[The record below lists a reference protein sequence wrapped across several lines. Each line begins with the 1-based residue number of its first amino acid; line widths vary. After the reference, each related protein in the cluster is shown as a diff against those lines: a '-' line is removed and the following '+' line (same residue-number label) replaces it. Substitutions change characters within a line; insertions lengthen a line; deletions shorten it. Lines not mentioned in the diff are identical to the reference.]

1 MILQN
6 AFLNVLTICC
16 LQLSFIK
23 QLDAAVD
30 NHAANDKRFGQYM
43 DDFATIADNIAM
55 GLKTAS
61 KAAKF
66 VSGQNDFGNGEVDD
80 CTFTCKNGGT
90 AMKRPGYS
98 PEVNGCGAYGVKFD
112 LSSLP
117 GLEKCCN
124 KHDRCYGQ
132 CGMAKLACDDQF
144 ARCLQGVCD
153 VMEGVMKLNSEE
165 LEGCQ
170 MTVQM
175 MVMTVLELGC
185 QTYIDTQKEA
195 CICQVDNRTDGI
207 KLKREL

>member
-6 AFLNVLTICC
+6 TFLEVLAIVC
-16 LQLSFIK
+16 LHLSFTK
-23 QLDAAVD
+23 QLKAASN
-30 NHAANDKRFGQYM
+30 NHAANDKRFGEYM
-43 DDFATIADNIAM
+43 NDFATIADNIAL

-61 KAAKF
+61 KAAKI
-66 VSGQNDFGNGEVDD
+66 VSGQNDIGGEVDE
-80 CTFTCKNGGT
+80 CIFTCKNGGT

-98 PEVNGCGAYGVKFD
+98 PEVNGCGAYGIQFD

-117 GLEKCCN
+117 GVEKCCN

-132 CGMAKLACDDQF
+132 CGMPKLTCEDQF
-144 ARCLQGVCD
+144 AKCLDGVCD
-153 VMEGVMKLNSEE
+153 VMKGVMNFNSEE

-175 MVMTVLELGC
+175 MVMAVLELGC

-195 CICQVDNRTDGI
+195 CICQIDNRTDRM
-207 KLKREL
+207 KSKREL